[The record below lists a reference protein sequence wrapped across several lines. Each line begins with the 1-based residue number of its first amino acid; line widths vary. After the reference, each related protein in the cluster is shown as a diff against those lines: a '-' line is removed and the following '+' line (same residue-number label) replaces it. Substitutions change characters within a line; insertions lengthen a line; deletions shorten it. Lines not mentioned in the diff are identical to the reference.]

1 MQPTDRRVTFGL
13 SYYHPYVSG
22 LTNAAKVIAEQLVE
36 RGWQVTVVASQHDEA
51 LPRHE
56 VVNGVRVLRTP
67 VVGRLSKAVISPSL
81 PFACAREIRRT
92 GRGNLHLPFPDAGAV
107 AALVGPHADLTVTY
121 QCDVVLES
129 GAAGRAV
136 AAALDTSSRVALARS
151 RSHIVSSLDYMSSSR
166 LARQL
171 SSRAVEIAPPSVE
184 RSAGKPTF
192 RTGEGPHVGFLGR
205 IVEEKGIP
213 YLVDA
218 FRSVAA
224 PDWRLLIGGEFMNI
238 AGGSRIE
245 EVRQAAEEDPRISI
259 LGFIPDDQLA
269 DFYASMDVFAFPSI
283 NPLEAFGIAQ
293 VEAMFAGVP
302 VVASD
307 LPGVRQPV
315 LRTGM
320 GALAAPRD
328 SADLGRALLDV
339 TAAPR
344 TRWQASR
351 AAALKEYSLPAIVD
365 TWEQLLLTPNGRR
378 RSRSGGPGK

>member
-1 MQPTDRRVTFGL
+1 MKPTHRRVAFGL
-13 SYYHPYVSG
+13 SYYYPYVSG

-36 RGWQVTVVASQHDEA
+36 RGWQVTVVASQHDA
-51 LPRHE
+51 TLPRRE
-56 VVNGVRVLRTP
+56 LVNGVDVLRAP
-67 VVGRLSKAVISPSL
+67 VIGRVSKAVLSPTL
-81 PFACAREIRRT
+81 PIMCAREIRRA

-107 AALVGPHADLTVTY
+107 AVLVGRRADLTVTY

-129 GAAGRAV
+129 GMSGRAL
-136 AAALDTSSRVALARS
+136 ARALDTSSRLALSRS
-151 RSHIVSSLDYMSSSR
+151 RVNVVSSLDYMSSSR

-171 SSRAVEIAPPSVE
+171 GERAVEIAPPSVE
-184 RSAGKPTF
+184 RPPGKPTY
-192 RTGEGPHVGFLGR
+192 RSGDGLHVGFLGR

-213 YLVDA
+213 YLVEA
-218 FRSVAA
+218 FRAVAS
-224 PDWRLLIGGEFMNI
+224 PNWRLMIGGEFQGI

-245 EVRQAAEEDPRISI
+245 EVRQAAEEDPRVSI
-259 LGFIPDDQLA
+259 LGFIPDDGLA

-320 GALAAPRD
+320 GALARPRD
-328 SADLGRALLDV
+328 SADLGRALLEV
-339 TAAPR
+339 AATPSA
-344 TRWQASR
+344 RWEAGR
-351 AAALKEYSLPAIVD
+351 EEARKRYSLSAIVD
-365 TWEQLLLTPNGRR
+365 AWEQLLLEPNGGLLR
-378 RSRSGGPGK
+378 